1 VASKSWPQKGTKTQ
15 KMMKNCF
22 VLLCLF
28 VAQLVRNRF
37 TSRPISMT
45 NRYAIILAGG
55 DGTRLQSMT
64 RAITGD
70 NRPKQFV
77 PVIGG
82 TTLLDQTRRRVALTV
97 APEHTFIVVTQKHR
111 HFYDSLA
118 HEISPHLLLEQPHNK
133 GTAPA
138 ILYALLRVATRSPKA
153 LVALFPSD
161 HFFAGD
167 EEFMSYV
174 DTAFDAVRVQPQTV
188 TLLGITPAGP
198 EREYGWIEPQPSVIG
213 NAARSITRVRRF
225 WEKPSA
231 TLAASLMEH
240 GCLWNSFVMVGR
252 VDALL
257 RMTRAA
263 LPKLYADL
271 VALAPAFETTSERKA
286 LAELYSRIDDS
297 NFSHEV
303 LAVRPQDLAVMRVAD
318 VGWSDL
324 GEPARV
330 LATLAHLGVQSG
342 NVSKLTRNHHES
354 YRS

>member
-1 VASKSWPQKGTKTQ
+1 
-15 KMMKNCF
+15 
-22 VLLCLF
+22 
-28 VAQLVRNRF
+28 
-37 TSRPISMT
+37 
-45 NRYAIILAGG
+45 
-55 DGTRLQSMT
+55 
-64 RAITGD
+64 
-70 NRPKQFV
+70 
-77 PVIGG
+77 
-82 TTLLDQTRRRVALTV
+82 
-97 APEHTFIVVTQKHR
+97 
-111 HFYDSLA
+111 
-118 HEISPHLLLEQPHNK
+118 
-133 GTAPA
+133 
-138 ILYALLRVATRSPKA
+138 
-153 LVALFPSD
+153 
-161 HFFAGD
+161 
-167 EEFMSYV
+167 
-174 DTAFDAVRVQPQTV
+174 
-188 TLLGITPAGP
+188 
-198 EREYGWIEPQPSVIG
+198 
-213 NAARSITRVRRF
+213 
-225 WEKPSA
+225 
-231 TLAASLMEH
+231 MEH

-330 LATLAHLGVQSG
+330 LATLAHLGEQSG